1 MPYNFVG
8 EVEVDSKSTRYC
20 GDSAQY
26 VRDPNITISRP
37 MENGLVKDW
46 DLFDCM
52 LNYTLNLFWAHA
64 DAAELPFLFTEA
76 AWAPAEDR
84 KKLAELIFE
93 KYQIPATYF
102 AKSQVCSAFANG
114 KSTALVVDSGATH
127 TSVVPV
133 IDGLVLK
140 KSIKQND
147 MGAQYVQKCVECFA
161 EKKGIDLAVRQE
173 IESKEKVHPGEKPK
187 FVKQADRSY
196 SKSWLSEQVR
206 GLLCSKI
213 FFYRKNNFSRTVLN
227 TLSPFL
233 FPKLMLSKTTRKT
246 KL

>member
-1 MPYNFVG
+1 MRAGYSGEELPKHVPYNFVG
-8 EVEVDSKSTRYC
+8 EVEVDGKSNRYC

-26 VRDPNITISRP
+26 VRDPNITIGRP
-37 MENGLVKDW
+37 MENGVVKDW
-46 DLFDCM
+46 DLFDSM
-52 LNYTLNLFWAHA
+52 LSYTLHLFWAHA

-76 AWAPAEDR
+76 AWAPPEDR

-93 KYQIPATYF
+93 KNHIPATYF

-147 MGAQYVQKCVECFA
+147 MGARYVQKCVERFA
-161 EKKGIDLAVRQE
+161 EKKSIDLAVRQE

-187 FVKQADRSY
+187 FVKQTHKCY
-196 SKSWLSEQVR
+196 SKSWLSQQVKR
-206 GLLCSKI
+206 LL
-213 FFYRKNNFSRTVLN
+213 
-227 TLSPFL
+227 
-233 FPKLMLSKTTRKT
+233 
-246 KL
+246 